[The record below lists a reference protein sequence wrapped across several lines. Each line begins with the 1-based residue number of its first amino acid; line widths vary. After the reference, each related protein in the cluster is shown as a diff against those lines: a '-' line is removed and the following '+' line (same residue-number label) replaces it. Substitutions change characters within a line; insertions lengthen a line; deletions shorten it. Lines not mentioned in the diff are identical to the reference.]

1 MSQGANIAVGVNTAV
16 GSGDRLGFTVFLAI
30 VMHAM
35 AIFGITFTLPDPDKM
50 APTLEITLA
59 SHKSEQAPEEAE
71 FLAQHNQ
78 QASGT
83 EEQNRELTAEQ
94 PAEFAA
100 PDVRQINPA
109 PQVKA
114 ATATP
119 EQQPQRVTTV
129 ASANREINT
138 ADEAPQDAE
147 QAREGEAEDTPLV
160 SPEIASLQAKLARQ
174 RQEYAQRPRIRR
186 LTSVATRSSTDA
198 AYLHQ
203 WTTRVEQVGNQNYPE
218 EALRQRITGK
228 LQMAVTLNPNG
239 TIRELKLTEPSG
251 IRLLD
256 EAALQIVRLASPFD
270 PFPTEMRKT
279 TDQLVIIR
287 TWSFE
292 IDGLST
298 TGQ

>member
-30 VMHAM
+30 VIHAM
-35 AIFGITFTLPDPDKM
+35 AIFGITFTLPDPDRL

-59 SHKSEQAPEEAE
+59 SHKSEQAPDEAE

-83 EEQNRELTAEQ
+83 EERNRELTAEQ

-100 PDVRQINPA
+100 PEVRQINPA

-114 ATATP
+114 TTAAT
-119 EQQPQRVTTV
+119 EQQQQVVTTV
-129 ASANREINT
+129 ESASRQASTTEENPR
-138 ADEAPQDAE
+138 DAGE
-147 QAREGEAEDTPLV
+147 TREGEAEDTPLV

-203 WTTRVEQVGNQNYPE
+203 WTTRVEQVGNQNYPA

-239 TIRELKLTEPSG
+239 TIRELELTDPSG

-256 EAALQIVRLASPFD
+256 EAALQIVRMASPFD
-270 PFPTEMRKT
+270 PFPAEMRKT

-298 TGQ
+298 AAQ

>member
-1 MSQGANIAVGVNTAV
+1 MSQEPAIAAGVSTLVGT
-16 GSGDRLGFTVFLAI
+16 SDRLGFTLFLAI
-30 VMHAM
+30 VIHAM
-35 AIFGITFTLPDPDKM
+35 AIFGITFTLPDSNSV

-59 SHKSEQAPEEAE
+59 NHRSEQAPDSAE

-78 QASGT
+78 LASGT
-83 EEQNRELTAEQ
+83 DEQNRELAAEQ

-100 PDVRQINPA
+100 PDVRQISPA

-114 ATATP
+114 SITSTA
-119 EQQPQRVTTV
+119 QQAQQVTTV
-129 ASANREINT
+129 ASATHQVNFQE
-138 ADEAPQDAE
+138 EAPQDPE
-147 QAREGEAEDTPLV
+147 QAREGEAEDAPMV
-160 SPEIASLQAKLARQ
+160 NPEVASLQAKLAHQ

-186 LTSVATRSSTDA
+186 LTSVATRSSADA

-203 WTTRVEQVGNQNYPE
+203 WATQVELVGNQNYPE
-218 EALRQRITGK
+218 EALQQRITGK

-239 TIRELKLTEPSG
+239 TIRELRLTEPSG
-251 IRLLD
+251 IGLLD
-256 EAALQIVRLASPFD
+256 QAALQIVRLASPFD
-270 PFPTEMRKT
+270 PFPDEMRKN

-298 TGQ
+298 AQ